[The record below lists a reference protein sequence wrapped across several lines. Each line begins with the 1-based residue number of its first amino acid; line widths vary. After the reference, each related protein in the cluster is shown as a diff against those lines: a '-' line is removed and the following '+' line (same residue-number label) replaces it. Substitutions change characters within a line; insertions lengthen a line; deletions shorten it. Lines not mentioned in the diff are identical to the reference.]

1 MNNKLME
8 IYLELYLLSDA
19 DIAAAS
25 LAGIDMN
32 VSMFVFSKA
41 HAERIQK
48 MTFERSLL
56 RHEFDHV
63 EFSFDFPLS
72 VFDDLYSITEQ
83 EGFAIDLHTG
93 VATLYG
99 ILQDQRFNQL
109 KGTNLFFL

>member
-1 MNNKLME
+1 MTNKFME

-19 DIAAAS
+19 DIATAS

-48 MTFERSLL
+48 ITFERSLL

-63 EFSFDFPLS
+63 EFSFDFPLL
-72 VFDDLYSITEQ
+72 VFNDLYSIPEQ
-83 EGFAIDLHTG
+83 EGFAIDQYTG
-93 VATLYG
+93 VATLNG
-99 ILQDQRFNQL
+99 ILYNQRF
-109 KGTNLFFL
+109 